1 MDEGA
6 EKVCTMN
13 TARPTPGWIKPLCWE
28 RDPIS
33 IIGAS
38 PMSEYAE
45 LLERLQSLIGG
56 DSSDDNIYKQ
66 ASDAIE
72 RLLAWDQ
79 GRSKGLAQLE
89 DPSDHEA
96 EGAMRYVM
104 SRQS

>member
-1 MDEGA
+1 M
-6 EKVCTMN
+6 
-13 TARPTPGWIKPLCWE
+13 
-28 RDPIS
+28 
-33 IIGAS
+33 

-45 LLERLQSLIGG
+45 LLVRLQSLMGE
-56 DSSDDNIYKQ
+56 DSSDGNIYKQ

-72 RLLAWDQ
+72 RLLARHQ
-79 GRSKGLAQLE
+79 ESATGLALQE